1 MPETTPLIWGFNAV
15 ARRMDLVSDS
25 DDESPPE
32 HDESRAVPPL
42 NKLPQAPP
50 PKKLSKAERKA
61 LEEKRKREAAAAAA
75 KRAPKIE
82 PKLGKF
88 VADKA
93 QIDEKARIV
102 ALHKECA
109 ERGKVP
115 ANMLPMLIKDL
126 FKPIEKEFKKEF
138 KKLSTLA
145 TEVFAEKGA
154 KGLEAGDMTTWY
166 FDVAWPMIDEARRD
180 AKAAAQQAAAAAAAA
195 AAEAEAA
202 RKAAEAEAAA
212 LARLAEL
219 EAKEAARVKAAEEAK
234 AAAAAAAVREAE
246 EEARRQEEAEK
257 ARREEEAKAQ
267 KKQLPGRRGQM
278 PEQPPPP
285 QSQPP
290 LPQQQQKEAHP
301 PPKGTAQTTATAVPP
316 AAPAPPFVRPSC
328 LRIEPNSPRAS
339 AQYDAEELPEEPV
352 GWAAARLVNL
362 AEHRRVL
369 GFLMVRVLPPDDAAP
384 TEMLVLAAM
393 VRTALGEALLPLKDN
408 ALLNEA
414 PKARKGSAGVPIG
427 RVIQF
432 WFERVWPKHGMA
444 LTRALRN
451 NSAMSALSA
460 MSAEEQAAAEEETGE
475 APADSA
481 AASERPDSS

>member
-1 MPETTPLIWGFNAV
+1 
-15 ARRMDLVSDS
+15 MDLVSDS

-328 LRIEPNSPRAS
+328 LWIEPNSPRAS

-352 GWAAARLVNL
+352 GWAAARMVDL

-369 GFLMVRVLPPDDAAP
+369 VFLMVRVLPPDDAAP
-384 TEMLVLAAM
+384 TEMLVPAAM

-451 NSAMSALSA
+451 NSAMSAMSA

-481 AASERPDSS
+481 AASEWLDSS

>member
-1 MPETTPLIWGFNAV
+1 
-15 ARRMDLVSDS
+15 MDLVSDS

-32 HDESRAVPPL
+32 HDESRAEPPL

-102 ALHKECA
+102 ALHKDCA

-234 AAAAAAAVREAE
+234 AAAAAAAAREAE

-257 ARREEEAKAQ
+257 VRREEEAKAQ
-267 KKQLPGRRGQM
+267 KKQLPGRRGQV
-278 PEQPPPP
+278 PDHQQPTQPPQP
-285 QSQPP
+285 QPP
-290 LPQQQQKEAHP
+290 LPQQPQQKEAHP
-301 PPKGTAQTTATAVPP
+301 PPKGTAPTSAPAAPP
-316 AAPAPPFVRPSC
+316 AAPFVRPSG
-328 LRIEPNSPRAS
+328 LRIEPNSARAS

-427 RVIQF
+427 RVVQF

-444 LTRALRN
+444 LTRALQN
-451 NSAMSALSA
+451 NSAMSA

>member
-1 MPETTPLIWGFNAV
+1 MLGTTPKGQPPLQNGG
-15 ARRMDLVSDS
+15 MDLVSDS

-32 HDESRAVPPL
+32 HDESRAEPPL

-102 ALHKECA
+102 ALHKDCA

-154 KGLEAGDMTTWY
+154 KGLEAGDMTAWY

-180 AKAAAQQAAAAAAAA
+180 AKAAAQQAAAEAAAA

-234 AAAAAAAVREAE
+234 AAAAAAAAREAE
-246 EEARRQEEAEK
+246 EEARRQEEA
-257 ARREEEAKAQ
+257 RREADKAIVEQQ
-267 KKQLPGRRGQM
+267 KKLRQSRSISGRV
-278 PEQPPPP
+278 
-285 QSQPP
+285 
-290 LPQQQQKEAHP
+290 EA
-301 PPKGTAQTTATAVPP
+301 
-316 AAPAPPFVRPSC
+316 RLLE
-328 LRIEPNSPRAS
+328 LRS
-339 AQYDAEELPEEPV
+339 DD
-352 GWAAARLVNL
+352 AARLELEN
-362 AEHRRVL
+362 RVTMYKQQRADGL
-369 GFLMVRVLPPDDAAP
+369 GQVVDFVLDCLLMFTD
-384 TEMLVLAAM
+384 
-393 VRTALGEALLPLKDN
+393 G
-408 ALLNEA
+408 
-414 PKARKGSAGVPIG
+414 
-427 RVIQF
+427 Q
-432 WFERVWPKHGMA
+432 
-444 LTRALRN
+444 
-451 NSAMSALSA
+451 
-460 MSAEEQAAAEEETGE
+460 
-475 APADSA
+475 
-481 AASERPDSS
+481 

>member
-1 MPETTPLIWGFNAV
+1 MQNGG
-15 ARRMDLVSDS
+15 MDLVSDS
-25 DDESPPE
+25 DGDESPPE
-32 HDESRAVPPL
+32 HDESRAEPPL

-102 ALHKECA
+102 ALHKDCA

-154 KGLEAGDMTTWY
+154 KGLEAGDMTAWY

-180 AKAAAQQAAAAAAAA
+180 AKAAAQQAAAEAAAA

-234 AAAAAAAVREAE
+234 AAAAAAAAREAE

-257 ARREEEAKAQ
+257 VRREEEAKAQ
-267 KKQLPGRRGQM
+267 KKQLPGRRGQV
-278 PEQPPPP
+278 PERQQPPQP
-285 QSQPP
+285 QPP
-290 LPQQQQKEAHP
+290 LPQQPQQKEAPP
-301 PPKGTAQTTATAVPP
+301 PPKGTAPTSAPAAPP
-316 AAPAPPFVRPSC
+316 AAPAAPFVRPSG
-328 LRIEPNSPRAS
+328 LRIEPNSARAS
-339 AQYDAEELPEEPV
+339 TQYDAEELPEEPV

-384 TEMLVLAAM
+384 TEMLVQAAM

-427 RVIQF
+427 RVVQF

-444 LTRALRN
+444 LTRALQN
-451 NSAMSALSA
+451 NSAMSAMSA